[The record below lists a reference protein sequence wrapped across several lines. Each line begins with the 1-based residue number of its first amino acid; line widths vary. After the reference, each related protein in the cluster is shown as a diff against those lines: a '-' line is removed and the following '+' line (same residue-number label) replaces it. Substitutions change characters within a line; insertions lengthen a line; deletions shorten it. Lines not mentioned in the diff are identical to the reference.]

1 LAGLSAVNAK
11 VINIGQHSLDVRQ
24 TLKWVVY
31 ALVII
36 NFGLY
41 VRDDWVIA
49 GHTLY
54 SGSSLFDIS
63 RAFATTIDESAWIIL
78 LLLFELET
86 YLLSD
91 EPLSRGKAR
100 LMQGIR
106 LVCYISLAHTLYAYA
121 VYLTEIYGS
130 VPIEGI
136 TSLCQLVDKDLSYAF
151 NLVYSEIN
159 SSNCASLSSANQFF
173 YVDPP
178 TFFIVEDSAGLVIE
192 KQLAWVDMFEAIIWL
207 LILFTIEVAVWLQDR
222 NIGEGLIFRGLSIT
236 KFCLYSLLWVAA
248 GYWIYRGHYMF
259 AWDEFVWIA
268 GFVAIEMNIVEWRN
282 EINEAEV

>member
-1 LAGLSAVNAK
+1 MNAK
-11 VINIGQHSLDVRQ
+11 VITIGQQSFEIRQ
-24 TLKWVVY
+24 TIKWLVY
-31 ALVII
+31 TLVII
-36 NFGLY
+36 NFGFYIRNDL
-41 VRDDWVIA
+41 VIA

-54 SGSSLFDIS
+54 SGSSLLEIS

-78 LLLFELET
+78 LLLFEIET

-91 EPLSRGKAR
+91 DPLSRTKTL

-106 LVCYISLAHTLYAYA
+106 LVCYVSLAHTLYAYG
-121 VYLTEIYGS
+121 VYLAEIYAALP
-130 VPIEGI
+130 VEGV
-136 TSLCQLVDKDLSYAF
+136 TNLCQLIGKDLSYAS

-178 TFFIVEDSAGLVIE
+178 TFFIVEDAAGLAIE
-192 KQLAWVDMFEAIIWL
+192 KQLAWIDIFEAIIWL
-207 LILFTIEVAVWLQDR
+207 LILLSIEVAVWLQDR
-222 NIGEGLIFRGLSIT
+222 NIGQGLIFKTLSIT
-236 KFCLYSLLWVAA
+236 KWCLYSLLWAAA

-282 EINEAEV
+282 EINDAEV

>member
-1 LAGLSAVNAK
+1 MNAK
-11 VINIGQHSLDVRQ
+11 VITIGQQSFEIRQ
-24 TLKWVVY
+24 TIKWLVY
-31 ALVII
+31 TLVII
-36 NFGLY
+36 NFGFYIRNDL
-41 VRDDWVIA
+41 VIA

-54 SGSSLFDIS
+54 SGSSLLEIS

-91 EPLSRGKAR
+91 DPLSRAKTL

-106 LVCYISLAHTLYAYA
+106 LVCYISLAHTLYAYG
-121 VYLTEIYGS
+121 VYLAEIYAA
-130 VPIEGI
+130 VPVEEV
-136 TSLCQLVDKDLSYAF
+136 TNLCQLIGKDLSYAS

-178 TFFIVEDSAGLVIE
+178 TFFIVEDAAGLAIE
-192 KQLAWVDMFEAIIWL
+192 KQLAWIDIFEAIIWL
-207 LILFTIEVAVWLQDR
+207 LILLSIEIAVWLQDR
-222 NIGEGLIFRGLSIT
+222 NIGQGLIFKTLSIT
-236 KFCLYSLLWVAA
+236 KWCLYSLLWAAA

-282 EINEAEV
+282 EINDAEV

>member
-1 LAGLSAVNAK
+1 MNAK
-11 VINIGQHSLDVRQ
+11 VITIGEQSFEIRQ
-24 TLKWVVY
+24 TIKWLVY
-31 ALVII
+31 TLVII
-36 NFGLY
+36 NFGFYIRNDLL
-41 VRDDWVIA
+41 IA

-54 SGSSLFDIS
+54 SGSSLLEIS

-91 EPLSRGKAR
+91 DPLSRAKTL

-106 LVCYISLAHTLYAYA
+106 LVCYVSLAHTLYAYG
-121 VYLTEIYGS
+121 VYLAEIYAA
-130 VPIEGI
+130 VPVEGV
-136 TSLCQLVDKDLSYAF
+136 TNLCQLIGKDLSYAS

-178 TFFIVEDSAGLVIE
+178 TFFIVEDAAGLAIE
-192 KQLAWVDMFEAIIWL
+192 KQLAWIDIFEAIIWL
-207 LILFTIEVAVWLQDR
+207 LILLSIEVAVWLQDR
-222 NIGEGLIFRGLSIT
+222 NIGQGLIFKTLSIT
-236 KFCLYSLLWVAA
+236 KWCLYSLLWAAA

-282 EINEAEV
+282 EINDAEV

>member
-1 LAGLSAVNAK
+1 MNAK
-11 VINIGQHSLDVRQ
+11 VITIGEQSFEIRQ
-24 TLKWVVY
+24 TIKWLVY
-31 ALVII
+31 TLVII
-36 NFGLY
+36 NFGFYIRNDL
-41 VRDDWVIA
+41 VIA
-49 GHTLY
+49 DHTLY
-54 SGSSLFDIS
+54 SGSSLLEIS

-91 EPLSRGKAR
+91 DPLSRAKTL

-106 LVCYISLAHTLYAYA
+106 LVCYISLAHTLYAYG
-121 VYLTEIYGS
+121 VYLAEIYAA
-130 VPIEGI
+130 VPVEGV
-136 TSLCQLVDKDLSYAF
+136 TNLCQLIGKDLSYAY

-178 TFFIVEDSAGLVIE
+178 TFFIVEDAAGLAIE
-192 KQLAWVDMFEAIIWL
+192 KQLAWIDIFEAIIWL
-207 LILFTIEVAVWLQDR
+207 LILLSIEVAVWLQDR
-222 NIGEGLIFRGLSIT
+222 NIGQGLIFKTLSIT
-236 KFCLYSLLWVAA
+236 KWCLYSLLWAAA

-282 EINEAEV
+282 EINDAEV

>member
-1 LAGLSAVNAK
+1 MNAK
-11 VINIGQHSLDVRQ
+11 VITIGQQSFEIRQ
-24 TLKWVVY
+24 TIKWLVY
-31 ALVII
+31 TLVII
-36 NFGLY
+36 NFGFYIRNDL
-41 VRDDWVIA
+41 VIA

-54 SGSSLFDIS
+54 SGSSLLEIS

-91 EPLSRGKAR
+91 DPLSRAKTL

-106 LVCYISLAHTLYAYA
+106 LVCYISLAHTLYAYG
-121 VYLTEIYGS
+121 VYLAEIYAA
-130 VPIEGI
+130 VPVEGV
-136 TSLCQLVDKDLSYAF
+136 TNLCQLIGKDLSYAS

-178 TFFIVEDSAGLVIE
+178 TFFIVEDAAGLVIE
-192 KQLAWVDMFEAIIWL
+192 KQLAWIDIFEAIIWL
-207 LILFTIEVAVWLQDR
+207 LILLSIEVAVWLQDR
-222 NIGEGLIFRGLSIT
+222 NIGQGLIFKTLSIT
-236 KFCLYSLLWVAA
+236 KWCLYSLLWAAA

-282 EINEAEV
+282 EINDAEV

>member
-1 LAGLSAVNAK
+1 MSAK
-11 VINIGQHSLDVRQ
+11 VITIGQYSLDVRQ
-24 TLKWVVY
+24 TIKWSVY

-36 NFGLY
+36 NFGFYIRNDL
-41 VRDDWVIA
+41 VIA
-49 GHTLY
+49 SHTLY
-54 SGSSLFDIS
+54 SGSSLLEIS

-91 EPLSRGKAR
+91 DPLSRAKTL

-106 LVCYISLAHTLYAYA
+106 LVCYISLAHTLYAYG
-121 VYLTEIYGS
+121 VYLAEIYAA
-130 VPIEGI
+130 VPVEGV
-136 TSLCQLVDKDLSYAF
+136 TNLCQLIGKDLSYAS

-178 TFFIVEDSAGLVIE
+178 TFFIVEDVAGLAIE
-192 KQLAWVDMFEAIIWL
+192 KQLAWIDIFEAIIWL
-207 LILFTIEVAVWLQDR
+207 LILLSIEVAVWLQDR
-222 NIGEGLIFRGLSIT
+222 NVGQGIIFKGLGIAKL
-236 KFCLYSLLWVAA
+236 CLYSLLWAAA

-268 GFVAIEMNIVEWRN
+268 GFVAIEMNIVEWRD
-282 EINEAEV
+282 EINDAEA

>member
-1 LAGLSAVNAK
+1 MNAK
-11 VINIGQHSLDVRQ
+11 VITIGQQSFEIRQ
-24 TLKWVVY
+24 IIKWLVY
-31 ALVII
+31 TLVII
-36 NFGLY
+36 NFGFYIRNDL
-41 VRDDWVIA
+41 VIA

-54 SGSSLFDIS
+54 SGSSLLEIS

-91 EPLSRGKAR
+91 DPLSRTKTL

-106 LVCYISLAHTLYAYA
+106 LVCYVSLAHTLYAYG
-121 VYLTEIYGS
+121 VYLAEIYAALP
-130 VPIEGI
+130 VEGV
-136 TSLCQLVDKDLSYAF
+136 TNLCQLIGKDLSYAS
-151 NLVYSEIN
+151 NLVYSKIN

-178 TFFIVEDSAGLVIE
+178 TFFIVEDAAGLAIE
-192 KQLAWVDMFEAIIWL
+192 KQLAWIDIFEAIIWL
-207 LILFTIEVAVWLQDR
+207 LILLSIEVAVWLQDR
-222 NIGEGLIFRGLSIT
+222 NIGQGLIFKTLSIT
-236 KFCLYSLLWVAA
+236 KWCLYSLLWAAA

-282 EINEAEV
+282 EINDAEV

>member
-1 LAGLSAVNAK
+1 MNAK
-11 VINIGQHSLDVRQ
+11 VITIGQQSFEIRQ
-24 TLKWVVY
+24 TIKWLVY
-31 ALVII
+31 TLVII
-36 NFGLY
+36 NFGFYIRNDL
-41 VRDDWVIA
+41 VIA

-54 SGSSLFDIS
+54 SGSSLLEIS

-91 EPLSRGKAR
+91 DPLSRTKTL

-106 LVCYISLAHTLYAYA
+106 LVCYISLAHTLYAYG
-121 VYLTEIYGS
+121 VYLAEIYAA
-130 VPIEGI
+130 VPVEEV
-136 TSLCQLVDKDLSYAF
+136 TNLCQLIGKDLSYAS

-178 TFFIVEDSAGLVIE
+178 TFFIVEDAAGLAIE
-192 KQLAWVDMFEAIIWL
+192 KQLAWIDIFEAIIWL
-207 LILFTIEVAVWLQDR
+207 LILLSIEVAVWLQDR
-222 NIGEGLIFRGLSIT
+222 NIGQGLIFKTLSIT
-236 KFCLYSLLWVAA
+236 KWCLYSLLWAAA

-282 EINEAEV
+282 EINDAEV

>member
-1 LAGLSAVNAK
+1 MSAK
-11 VINIGQHSLDVRQ
+11 VITIGQYSLDVRQ
-24 TLKWVVY
+24 TIKWSVY

-36 NFGLY
+36 NFGFY
-41 VRDDWVIA
+41 IRNDWVIA

-54 SGSSLFDIS
+54 AGSSLLEVS

-91 EPLSRGKAR
+91 EPLSRTKTL
-100 LMQGIR
+100 LMQGVR
-106 LVCYISLAHTLYAYA
+106 VVCYISLAHTLYAYG
-121 VYLTEIYGS
+121 VYLTEIYAS
-130 VPIEGI
+130 VPVEGV
-136 TSLCQLVDKDLSYAF
+136 TNLCQLIEKDLSYAF
-151 NLVYSEIN
+151 NLAYSDIN

-178 TFFIVEDSAGLVIE
+178 TFFIIEDAAGLAIE
-192 KQLAWVDMFEAIIWL
+192 KELAWIDMFEAIIWL
-207 LILFTIEVAVWLQDR
+207 LILLSIEVAVWLQDR
-222 NIGEGLIFRGLSIT
+222 NIGQGIIFKGLGIAKL
-236 KFCLYSLLWVAA
+236 CLYSLLWAAA

-268 GFVAIEMNIVEWRN
+268 GFVAIEMNIVEWRD
-282 EINEAEV
+282 EINDAEA

>member
-1 LAGLSAVNAK
+1 MNAK
-11 VINIGQHSLDVRQ
+11 VITIGQQSFEIRQ
-24 TLKWVVY
+24 TIKWLVY
-31 ALVII
+31 TLVII
-36 NFGLY
+36 NFGFYIRNDL
-41 VRDDWVIA
+41 VIA

-54 SGSSLFDIS
+54 SGSSLLEIS

-91 EPLSRGKAR
+91 DPLSRAKTL

-106 LVCYISLAHTLYAYA
+106 LVCYISLAHTLYAYG
-121 VYLTEIYGS
+121 VYLAEIYAA
-130 VPIEGI
+130 VPVEGV
-136 TSLCQLVDKDLSYAF
+136 TNLCQLIGKDLSYAS

-159 SSNCASLSSANQFF
+159 SSNCASLSLANQFF

-178 TFFIVEDSAGLVIE
+178 TFFIVEDAAGLAIE
-192 KQLAWVDMFEAIIWL
+192 KQLAWIDIFEAIIWL
-207 LILFTIEVAVWLQDR
+207 LILLSIEVAVWLQDR
-222 NIGEGLIFRGLSIT
+222 NIGQGLIFKTLSIT
-236 KFCLYSLLWVAA
+236 KWCLYSLLWAAA

-282 EINEAEV
+282 EINDAEV

>member
-1 LAGLSAVNAK
+1 MSAK
-11 VINIGQHSLDVRQ
+11 VITIGQYSLDVRQ
-24 TLKWVVY
+24 TIKWSVY

-36 NFGLY
+36 NFGFY
-41 VRDDWVIA
+41 IRNDWVIA

-54 SGSSLFDIS
+54 AGSSLLEVS

-91 EPLSRGKAR
+91 EPLSRTKTL
-100 LMQGIR
+100 LMQGVR
-106 LVCYISLAHTLYAYA
+106 VVCYISLAHTLYAYG
-121 VYLTEIYGS
+121 VYLTEIYAS
-130 VPIEGI
+130 VPVEGV
-136 TSLCQLVDKDLSYAF
+136 TNLCQLIEKDLSYAF
-151 NLVYSEIN
+151 NLAYSEIN

-178 TFFIVEDSAGLVIE
+178 TFFIVEDAAGLAIE
-192 KQLAWVDMFEAIIWL
+192 KELAWIDMFEAIIWL
-207 LILFTIEVAVWLQDR
+207 LILLSIEVAVWLQDR
-222 NIGEGLIFRGLSIT
+222 NVGQGIIFKGLGIAKL
-236 KFCLYSLLWVAA
+236 CLYSLLWAAA

-268 GFVAIEMNIVEWRN
+268 GFVAIEMNIVEWRD
-282 EINEAEV
+282 EINDAEA

>member
-1 LAGLSAVNAK
+1 MNAK
-11 VINIGQHSLDVRQ
+11 VITIGQYSLELRQ
-24 TLKWVVY
+24 TIKWVVY
-31 ALVII
+31 ALVIV
-36 NFGLY
+36 NFGFY
-41 VRDDWVIA
+41 IRNDWVIA

-54 SGSSLFDIS
+54 AGSSLLEIS

-91 EPLSRGKAR
+91 DPLSRAKTL

-106 LVCYISLAHTLYAYA
+106 LVCYISLAHTLYAYG
-121 VYLTEIYGS
+121 VYLTEIYAA
-130 VPIEGI
+130 VPVDGV
-136 TSLCQLVDKDLSYAF
+136 TNLCQLVGKDLSYAY
-151 NLVYSEIN
+151 NLVYSEID
-159 SSNCASLSSANQFF
+159 SSNCASLSTANQFF

-192 KQLAWVDMFEAIIWL
+192 KQLAWIDMFEAIIWL
-207 LILFTIEVAVWLQDR
+207 LILLSIEVAVWLQDR
-222 NIGEGLIFRGLSIT
+222 NIGEGLIFKGLSIT
-236 KFCLYSLLWVAA
+236 KWCLYSFLWAAA
-248 GYWIYRGHYMF
+248 GYWIFRGHYMF

-282 EINEAEV
+282 EINETDV

>member
-1 LAGLSAVNAK
+1 MSAK
-11 VINIGQHSLDVRQ
+11 VITIGQYSLDVRQ
-24 TLKWVVY
+24 TIKWSVY

-36 NFGLY
+36 NFGFY
-41 VRDDWVIA
+41 IRNDWVIA

-54 SGSSLFDIS
+54 AGSSLLEVS

-91 EPLSRGKAR
+91 EPLSRAKTL
-100 LMQGIR
+100 LMQGVR
-106 LVCYISLAHTLYAYA
+106 VVCYISLAHTLYAYG
-121 VYLTEIYGS
+121 VYLTEIYAS
-130 VPIEGI
+130 VPVEGV
-136 TSLCQLVDKDLSYAF
+136 TNLCQLIEKDLSYAF
-151 NLVYSEIN
+151 NLAYSDIN

-178 TFFIVEDSAGLVIE
+178 TFFIVEDAAGLAIE
-192 KQLAWVDMFEAIIWL
+192 KELAWIDMFEAIIWL
-207 LILFTIEVAVWLQDR
+207 LILLSIEVAVWLQDR
-222 NIGEGLIFRGLSIT
+222 NIGQGIVFKGLGIAKL
-236 KFCLYSLLWVAA
+236 CLYSLLWAAA

-268 GFVAIEMNIVEWRN
+268 GFVAIEINIVQWRD
-282 EINEAEV
+282 EINDAEA

>member
-1 LAGLSAVNAK
+1 MSAK
-11 VINIGQHSLDVRQ
+11 VITIGQYSLDVRQ
-24 TLKWVVY
+24 TIKWSVY

-36 NFGLY
+36 NFGFY
-41 VRDDWVIA
+41 IRNDWVIA

-54 SGSSLFDIS
+54 AGSSLLEVS

-91 EPLSRGKAR
+91 EPLSRTKTL
-100 LMQGIR
+100 LMQGVKV
-106 LVCYISLAHTLYAYA
+106 VCYISLAHTLYAYG
-121 VYLTEIYGS
+121 VYLTEIYAS
-130 VPIEGI
+130 VPIEGV
-136 TSLCQLVDKDLSYAF
+136 TNLCQLIEKDLSYAF
-151 NLVYSEIN
+151 NLAYSDIN

-178 TFFIVEDSAGLVIE
+178 TFFIVEDAAGLAIE
-192 KQLAWVDMFEAIIWL
+192 KELAWIDMFEAIIWL
-207 LILFTIEVAVWLQDR
+207 LILLSIEVAVWLQDR
-222 NIGEGLIFRGLSIT
+222 NVGQGIIFKGLGIAKL
-236 KFCLYSLLWVAA
+236 CLYSLLWAAA

-268 GFVAIEMNIVEWRN
+268 GFVAIEMNIVEWRD
-282 EINEAEV
+282 EINDAEA

>member
-1 LAGLSAVNAK
+1 MNAK
-11 VINIGQHSLDVRQ
+11 VITIGEQSFEIRQ
-24 TLKWVVY
+24 TIKWLVY
-31 ALVII
+31 TLVII
-36 NFGLY
+36 NFGFYIRNDL
-41 VRDDWVIA
+41 VIA

-54 SGSSLFDIS
+54 SGSSLLEIS

-91 EPLSRGKAR
+91 DPLSRAKTL

-106 LVCYISLAHTLYAYA
+106 LVCYISLAHTLYAYG
-121 VYLTEIYGS
+121 VYLAEIYAA
-130 VPIEGI
+130 VPVEGV
-136 TSLCQLVDKDLSYAF
+136 TNLCQLIGKDLSYAS
-151 NLVYSEIN
+151 NLVYSKIN

-178 TFFIVEDSAGLVIE
+178 TFFIVEDAAGLAIE
-192 KQLAWVDMFEAIIWL
+192 KQLAWIDIFEAIIWL
-207 LILFTIEVAVWLQDR
+207 LILLSIEVAVWLQDR
-222 NIGEGLIFRGLSIT
+222 NIGQGLIFKTLSIT
-236 KFCLYSLLWVAA
+236 KWCLYSLLWAAA

-282 EINEAEV
+282 EINDAEV

>member
-1 LAGLSAVNAK
+1 MSAK
-11 VINIGQHSLDVRQ
+11 VITIGQYSLDVRQ
-24 TLKWVVY
+24 TIKWSVY

-36 NFGLY
+36 NFGFY
-41 VRDDWVIA
+41 IRNDWVIA

-54 SGSSLFDIS
+54 AGSSLLEVS

-91 EPLSRGKAR
+91 EPLSRTKTL
-100 LMQGIR
+100 LMQGVR
-106 LVCYISLAHTLYAYA
+106 VVCYISLAHTLYAYG
-121 VYLTEIYGS
+121 VYLTEIYAS
-130 VPIEGI
+130 VPVEGV
-136 TSLCQLVDKDLSYAF
+136 TNLCQLIEKDLSYAF
-151 NLVYSEIN
+151 NLAYSDIN

-178 TFFIVEDSAGLVIE
+178 TFFIVEDAAGLAIE
-192 KQLAWVDMFEAIIWL
+192 KELAWIDMFEAIIWL
-207 LILFTIEVAVWLQDR
+207 LILLSIEVAVWLQDR
-222 NIGEGLIFRGLSIT
+222 NIGQGIVFKGLGIAKL
-236 KFCLYSLLWVAA
+236 CLYSLLWAAA

-268 GFVAIEMNIVEWRN
+268 GFVAIEMNIVEWRD
-282 EINEAEV
+282 EINDAEA

>member
-1 LAGLSAVNAK
+1 MNAK
-11 VINIGQHSLDVRQ
+11 VITIGQYSLELRQ
-24 TLKWVVY
+24 TIKWVVY
-31 ALVII
+31 ALVIV
-36 NFGLY
+36 NFGFY
-41 VRDDWVIA
+41 IRNDWVIA

-54 SGSSLFDIS
+54 AGSSLLEIS

-91 EPLSRGKAR
+91 DPLSRAKTL

-106 LVCYISLAHTLYAYA
+106 LVCYISLAHTLYAYG
-121 VYLTEIYGS
+121 VYLTEIYAA
-130 VPIEGI
+130 VPVEGV
-136 TSLCQLVDKDLSYAF
+136 TNLCQLVGRDLSYAY
-151 NLVYSEIN
+151 NLVYSEID
-159 SSNCASLSSANQFF
+159 SSNCASLSTANQFF

-192 KQLAWVDMFEAIIWL
+192 KQLAWIDMFEAIIWL
-207 LILFTIEVAVWLQDR
+207 LILLSIEVAVWLQDR
-222 NIGEGLIFRGLSIT
+222 NIGQGLIFKTLSIT
-236 KFCLYSLLWVAA
+236 KWCLYSLLWAAA

-282 EINEAEV
+282 EINETDV

>member
-1 LAGLSAVNAK
+1 MTAK
-11 VINIGQHSLDVRQ
+11 VITIGQQSFEIRQ
-24 TLKWVVY
+24 TIKWLVY
-31 ALVII
+31 TLVII
-36 NFGLY
+36 NFGFYIRNDL
-41 VRDDWVIA
+41 VIA

-54 SGSSLFDIS
+54 SGSSLLEIS

-91 EPLSRGKAR
+91 DPLSRAKTL

-106 LVCYISLAHTLYAYA
+106 LVCYISLAHTLYAYG
-121 VYLTEIYGS
+121 VYLAEIYAA
-130 VPIEGI
+130 VPVEEV
-136 TSLCQLVDKDLSYAF
+136 TNLCQLIGKDLSYAS

-178 TFFIVEDSAGLVIE
+178 TFFIVEDAAGLAIE
-192 KQLAWVDMFEAIIWL
+192 KQLAWIDIFEAIIWL
-207 LILFTIEVAVWLQDR
+207 LILLSIEVAVWLQDR
-222 NIGEGLIFRGLSIT
+222 NIGQGLIFKTLSIT
-236 KFCLYSLLWVAA
+236 KWCLYSLLWAAA

-282 EINEAEV
+282 EINDAEV

>member
-1 LAGLSAVNAK
+1 MNAK
-11 VINIGQHSLDVRQ
+11 VITIGQYSLELRQ
-24 TLKWVVY
+24 TIKWVVY
-31 ALVII
+31 ALVIV
-36 NFGLY
+36 NFGFY
-41 VRDDWVIA
+41 IRNDWVIA

-54 SGSSLFDIS
+54 AGSSLLEIS

-91 EPLSRGKAR
+91 DPLSRAKTL

-106 LVCYISLAHTLYAYA
+106 LVCYISLAHTLYAYG
-121 VYLTEIYGS
+121 VYLTEIYAA
-130 VPIEGI
+130 VPVEGV
-136 TSLCQLVDKDLSYAF
+136 TNLCQLVGKDLSYAYK
-151 NLVYSEIN
+151 LVYSEID
-159 SSNCASLSSANQFF
+159 SSNCASLSTANQFF

-192 KQLAWVDMFEAIIWL
+192 KQLAWIDMFEAIIWL
-207 LILFTIEVAVWLQDR
+207 LILLSIEVAVWLQDR
-222 NIGEGLIFRGLSIT
+222 NIGEGLIFKGLSIT
-236 KFCLYSLLWVAA
+236 KWCLYSFLWAAA
-248 GYWIYRGHYMF
+248 GYWIFRGHYMF

-282 EINEAEV
+282 EINETDV

>member
-1 LAGLSAVNAK
+1 MNAK
-11 VINIGQHSLDVRQ
+11 MITIGQQSFEIRQ
-24 TLKWVVY
+24 TIKWLVY
-31 ALVII
+31 TLVII
-36 NFGLY
+36 NFGFYIRNDL
-41 VRDDWVIA
+41 VIA

-54 SGSSLFDIS
+54 SGSSLLEIS

-91 EPLSRGKAR
+91 DPLSRAKTL

-106 LVCYISLAHTLYAYA
+106 LVCYISLAHTLYAYG
-121 VYLTEIYGS
+121 VYLAEIYAA
-130 VPIEGI
+130 VPVEGV
-136 TSLCQLVDKDLSYAF
+136 TNLCQLIGKDLSYAS

-178 TFFIVEDSAGLVIE
+178 TFFIVEDAAGLAIE
-192 KQLAWVDMFEAIIWL
+192 KQLAWIDIFEAIIWL
-207 LILFTIEVAVWLQDR
+207 LILLSIEIAVWLQDR
-222 NIGEGLIFRGLSIT
+222 NIGQGLIFKTLSIT
-236 KFCLYSLLWVAA
+236 KWCLYSLLWAAA

-282 EINEAEV
+282 EINDAEV

>member
-1 LAGLSAVNAK
+1 MNAK
-11 VINIGQHSLDVRQ
+11 VITIGEQSFEIRQ
-24 TLKWVVY
+24 TIKWLVY
-31 ALVII
+31 TLVII
-36 NFGLY
+36 NFGFYIRNDL
-41 VRDDWVIA
+41 VIA

-54 SGSSLFDIS
+54 SGSSLLEIS

-91 EPLSRGKAR
+91 DPLSRAKTL

-106 LVCYISLAHTLYAYA
+106 LVCYISLAHTLYAYG
-121 VYLTEIYGS
+121 VYLAEIYAA
-130 VPIEGI
+130 VPVEGV
-136 TSLCQLVDKDLSYAF
+136 TNLCQLIGKDLSYAS

-159 SSNCASLSSANQFF
+159 SGNCASLSSANQFF

-178 TFFIVEDSAGLVIE
+178 TFFIVEDAAGLAIE
-192 KQLAWVDMFEAIIWL
+192 KQLAWIDIFEAIIWL
-207 LILFTIEVAVWLQDR
+207 LILLSIEVAVWLQDR
-222 NIGEGLIFRGLSIT
+222 NIGQGLIFKTLSIT
-236 KFCLYSLLWVAA
+236 KWCLYSLLWAAA

-282 EINEAEV
+282 EINDAEV

>member
-1 LAGLSAVNAK
+1 MNAK
-11 VINIGQHSLDVRQ
+11 VITIGQQSFEVRQ
-24 TLKWVVY
+24 TVKWLVY
-31 ALVII
+31 TLVII
-36 NFGLY
+36 NFGFYIRNDL
-41 VRDDWVIA
+41 VIA

-54 SGSSLFDIS
+54 SGSSLLEIS

-91 EPLSRGKAR
+91 DPLSRAKTL

-106 LVCYISLAHTLYAYA
+106 LVCYISLAHTLYAYG
-121 VYLTEIYGS
+121 VYLAEIYAA
-130 VPIEGI
+130 VPVEGV
-136 TSLCQLVDKDLSYAF
+136 TNLCQLIGKDLSYAS

-178 TFFIVEDSAGLVIE
+178 TFFIVEDAAGLAIE
-192 KQLAWVDMFEAIIWL
+192 KQLAWIDIFEAIIWL
-207 LILFTIEVAVWLQDR
+207 LILLSIEVAVWLQDR
-222 NIGEGLIFRGLSIT
+222 NIGQGLIFKTLRIT
-236 KFCLYSLLWVAA
+236 KWCLYSLLWAAA

-282 EINEAEV
+282 EINDAEV

>member
-1 LAGLSAVNAK
+1 MSAK
-11 VINIGQHSLDVRQ
+11 VITIGQYSLDVRQ
-24 TLKWVVY
+24 TIKWSVY

-36 NFGLY
+36 NFGFY
-41 VRDDWVIA
+41 IRNDWVIA

-54 SGSSLFDIS
+54 AGSSILEVS

-91 EPLSRGKAR
+91 EPLSRAKTL
-100 LMQGIR
+100 LMQGVR
-106 LVCYISLAHTLYAYA
+106 VVCYISLAHTLYAYG
-121 VYLTEIYGS
+121 VYLTEIYAS
-130 VPIEGI
+130 VPVEGV
-136 TSLCQLVDKDLSYAF
+136 TNLCQLIEKDLSYAF
-151 NLVYSEIN
+151 NLAYSEIN

-178 TFFIVEDSAGLVIE
+178 TFFIVEDAAGLAIE
-192 KQLAWVDMFEAIIWL
+192 KQLAWIDMFEAIIWL
-207 LILFTIEVAVWLQDR
+207 LILLSIEVAVWLQDR
-222 NIGEGLIFRGLSIT
+222 NIGQGIIFKGLGIAKL
-236 KFCLYSLLWVAA
+236 CLYSLLWAAA

-268 GFVAIEMNIVEWRN
+268 GFVAIEMNIVQWRD
-282 EINEAEV
+282 EINDAEA

>member
-1 LAGLSAVNAK
+1 MNAK
-11 VINIGQHSLDVRQ
+11 VITIGQQSFEVRQ
-24 TLKWVVY
+24 TVKWLVY
-31 ALVII
+31 TLVII
-36 NFGLY
+36 NFGFYIRNDL
-41 VRDDWVIA
+41 VIA

-54 SGSSLFDIS
+54 SGSSLLEIS

-91 EPLSRGKAR
+91 DPLSRAKTL

-106 LVCYISLAHTLYAYA
+106 LVCYISLAHTLYAYG
-121 VYLTEIYGS
+121 VYLAEIYAA
-130 VPIEGI
+130 VPVEGV
-136 TSLCQLVDKDLSYAF
+136 TNLCQLIGKDLSYAS

-178 TFFIVEDSAGLVIE
+178 TFFIVEDAAGLAIE
-192 KQLAWVDMFEAIIWL
+192 KQLAWIDIFEAIIWL
-207 LILFTIEVAVWLQDR
+207 LILLSIEVAVWLQDR
-222 NIGEGLIFRGLSIT
+222 NIGQGLIFKTLSIT
-236 KFCLYSLLWVAA
+236 KWCLYSLLWAAA

-282 EINEAEV
+282 EINDAEV

>member
-1 LAGLSAVNAK
+1 MNAK
-11 VINIGQHSLDVRQ
+11 VVTIGQQSFEIRQ
-24 TLKWVVY
+24 TIKWLVY
-31 ALVII
+31 TLVII
-36 NFGLY
+36 NFGFYIRNYL
-41 VRDDWVIA
+41 VIA
-49 GHTLY
+49 AHTLD
-54 SGSSLFDIS
+54 SGSSLLEIS

-91 EPLSRGKAR
+91 DPLSRAKTL

-106 LVCYISLAHTLYAYA
+106 LVCYISLAHTLYAYG
-121 VYLTEIYGS
+121 VYLAEIYAA
-130 VPIEGI
+130 VPVEGV
-136 TSLCQLVDKDLSYAF
+136 TNLCQLIGKDLSYAS
-151 NLVYSEIN
+151 NLVYSKIN

-178 TFFIVEDSAGLVIE
+178 TFFIVEDAAGLAIE
-192 KQLAWVDMFEAIIWL
+192 KQLAWIDIFEAIIWL
-207 LILFTIEVAVWLQDR
+207 LILLSIEVAVWLQDR
-222 NIGEGLIFRGLSIT
+222 NIGQGLIFKTLSIT
-236 KFCLYSLLWVAA
+236 KWCLYSLLWAAA

-282 EINEAEV
+282 EINDAEV

>member
-1 LAGLSAVNAK
+1 MSAK
-11 VINIGQHSLDVRQ
+11 VITIGQYSLDVRQ
-24 TLKWVVY
+24 TIKWSVY

-36 NFGLY
+36 NFGFY
-41 VRDDWVIA
+41 IRNDWVIA

-54 SGSSLFDIS
+54 AGSSLLEVS

-91 EPLSRGKAR
+91 EPLSRTKTL
-100 LMQGIR
+100 LMQGVR
-106 LVCYISLAHTLYAYA
+106 VVCYISLAHTLYAYG
-121 VYLTEIYGS
+121 VYLTEIYAS
-130 VPIEGI
+130 VPVEGV
-136 TSLCQLVDKDLSYAF
+136 TNLCQLIEKDLSYAF
-151 NLVYSEIN
+151 NLAYSDIN

-178 TFFIVEDSAGLVIE
+178 TFFIVEDAAGLAIE
-192 KQLAWVDMFEAIIWL
+192 KELAWIDMFEAIIWL
-207 LILFTIEVAVWLQDR
+207 LILLSIEVAVWLQDR
-222 NIGEGLIFRGLSIT
+222 NIGQGIVFKGLGIAKL
-236 KFCLYSLLWVAA
+236 CLYSLLWAAA

-268 GFVAIEMNIVEWRN
+268 GFVAIEINIVQWRD
-282 EINEAEV
+282 EINDAEA

>member
-1 LAGLSAVNAK
+1 MNAK
-11 VINIGQHSLDVRQ
+11 MITIGQQSFEIRQ
-24 TLKWVVY
+24 TIKWLVY
-31 ALVII
+31 TLVII
-36 NFGLY
+36 NFGFYIRNDL
-41 VRDDWVIA
+41 VIA

-54 SGSSLFDIS
+54 SGSSLLEIS

-91 EPLSRGKAR
+91 DPLSRAKTL

-106 LVCYISLAHTLYAYA
+106 LVCYISLAHTLYAYG
-121 VYLTEIYGS
+121 VYLAEIYAA
-130 VPIEGI
+130 VPVEGV
-136 TSLCQLVDKDLSYAF
+136 TNLCQLIGKDLSYAS

-178 TFFIVEDSAGLVIE
+178 TFFIVEDAAGLAIE
-192 KQLAWVDMFEAIIWL
+192 KQLAWIDIFEAIIWL
-207 LILFTIEVAVWLQDR
+207 LILLSIEVAVWLQDR
-222 NIGEGLIFRGLSIT
+222 NIGQGLIFKTLSIT
-236 KFCLYSLLWVAA
+236 KWCLYSLLWAAA

-282 EINEAEV
+282 EINDAEV

>member
-1 LAGLSAVNAK
+1 MSAK
-11 VINIGQHSLDVRQ
+11 VITIGQYSLDVRQ
-24 TLKWVVY
+24 TIKWSVY

-36 NFGLY
+36 NFGFY
-41 VRDDWVIA
+41 IRNDWVIA

-54 SGSSLFDIS
+54 AGSSLLEVS

-91 EPLSRGKAR
+91 EPLSRTKTL
-100 LMQGIR
+100 LMQGVR
-106 LVCYISLAHTLYAYA
+106 VVCYISLAHTLYAYG
-121 VYLTEIYGS
+121 VYLAEIYAS
-130 VPIEGI
+130 VPVEGV
-136 TSLCQLVDKDLSYAF
+136 TNLCQLIEKDLSYAF
-151 NLVYSEIN
+151 NLVYSDIN

-178 TFFIVEDSAGLVIE
+178 TFFIVEDAAGLAIE
-192 KQLAWVDMFEAIIWL
+192 KELAWIDMFEAIIWL
-207 LILFTIEVAVWLQDR
+207 LILLSIEVAVWLQDR
-222 NIGEGLIFRGLSIT
+222 NIGQGIIFKGLGIAKL
-236 KFCLYSLLWVAA
+236 CLYSLLWAAA

-268 GFVAIEMNIVEWRN
+268 GFVAIEMNIVEWRD
-282 EINEAEV
+282 EINDAEA

>member
-1 LAGLSAVNAK
+1 MNAK
-11 VINIGQHSLDVRQ
+11 VITIGQQSFEIRQ
-24 TLKWVVY
+24 TIKWLVY
-31 ALVII
+31 TLVII
-36 NFGLY
+36 NFGFYIRNDL
-41 VRDDWVIA
+41 VIA

-54 SGSSLFDIS
+54 SGSSLLEIS

-91 EPLSRGKAR
+91 DPLSRAKTL

-106 LVCYISLAHTLYAYA
+106 LVCYISLAHTLYAYG
-121 VYLTEIYGS
+121 VYLAEIYAA
-130 VPIEGI
+130 VPVEGV
-136 TSLCQLVDKDLSYAF
+136 TNLCQLIGKDLSYAY

-178 TFFIVEDSAGLVIE
+178 TFFIVEDAAGLAIE
-192 KQLAWVDMFEAIIWL
+192 KQLAWIDIFEAIIWL
-207 LILFTIEVAVWLQDR
+207 LILLSIEVAVWLQDR
-222 NIGEGLIFRGLSIT
+222 NIGQGLIFKTLSIT
-236 KFCLYSLLWVAA
+236 KWCLYSLLWAAA

-282 EINEAEV
+282 EINDAEV

>member
-1 LAGLSAVNAK
+1 MSAK
-11 VINIGQHSLDVRQ
+11 VITIGQYSLDVRQ
-24 TLKWVVY
+24 TIKWSVY

-36 NFGLY
+36 NFGFY
-41 VRDDWVIA
+41 IRNDWVIA

-54 SGSSLFDIS
+54 AGSSLLEVS

-91 EPLSRGKAR
+91 EPLSRAKTL
-100 LMQGIR
+100 LMQGVR
-106 LVCYISLAHTLYAYA
+106 VVCYISLAHTLYAYG
-121 VYLTEIYGS
+121 VYLTEIYAS
-130 VPIEGI
+130 VPVEGV
-136 TSLCQLVDKDLSYAF
+136 TNLCQLIEKDLSYAF
-151 NLVYSEIN
+151 NLAYSDIN

-178 TFFIVEDSAGLVIE
+178 TFFIVEDAAGLAIE
-192 KQLAWVDMFEAIIWL
+192 KELAWIDMFEAIIWL
-207 LILFTIEVAVWLQDR
+207 LILLSIEVAVWLQDR
-222 NIGEGLIFRGLSIT
+222 NIGQGIVFKGLGIAKL
-236 KFCLYSLLWVAA
+236 CLYSLLWAAA

-268 GFVAIEMNIVEWRN
+268 GFVAIEMNIVEWRD
-282 EINEAEV
+282 EINDAEA

>member
-1 LAGLSAVNAK
+1 MSAK
-11 VINIGQHSLDVRQ
+11 VITIGQYSLDVRQ
-24 TLKWVVY
+24 TIKWSVY

-36 NFGLY
+36 NFGFY
-41 VRDDWVIA
+41 IRNDWVIA

-54 SGSSLFDIS
+54 AGSSLLEVS

-91 EPLSRGKAR
+91 EPLSRTKTL
-100 LMQGIR
+100 LMQGVR
-106 LVCYISLAHTLYAYA
+106 VVCYISLAHTLYAYG
-121 VYLTEIYGS
+121 VYLTEIYAS
-130 VPIEGI
+130 VPVEGV
-136 TSLCQLVDKDLSYAF
+136 TNLCQLIEKDLSYAF
-151 NLVYSEIN
+151 NLAYSDIN

-178 TFFIVEDSAGLVIE
+178 TFFIIEDAAGLAIE
-192 KQLAWVDMFEAIIWL
+192 KELAWIDMFEAIIWL
-207 LILFTIEVAVWLQDR
+207 LILLSIEVAVWLQDR
-222 NIGEGLIFRGLSIT
+222 NVGQGIIFKGLGIAKL
-236 KFCLYSLLWVAA
+236 CLYSLLWAAA

-268 GFVAIEMNIVEWRN
+268 GFVAIEMNIVEWRD
-282 EINEAEV
+282 EINDAEA

>member
-1 LAGLSAVNAK
+1 VSAK
-11 VINIGQHSLDVRQ
+11 VITIGQYSLDVRQ
-24 TLKWVVY
+24 TIKWSVY

-36 NFGLY
+36 NFGFY
-41 VRDDWVIA
+41 IRNDWVIA

-54 SGSSLFDIS
+54 AGSSLLEVS

-91 EPLSRGKAR
+91 EPLSRAKTL
-100 LMQGIR
+100 LMQGVR
-106 LVCYISLAHTLYAYA
+106 VVCYISLAHTLYAYG
-121 VYLTEIYGS
+121 VYLTEIYAS
-130 VPIEGI
+130 VPVEGV
-136 TSLCQLVDKDLSYAF
+136 TNLCQLIEKDLSYAF
-151 NLVYSEIN
+151 NLAYSEIN

-178 TFFIVEDSAGLVIE
+178 TFFIVEDAAGLAIE
-192 KQLAWVDMFEAIIWL
+192 KQLAWIDMFEAIIWL
-207 LILFTIEVAVWLQDR
+207 LILLSIEVAVWLQDR
-222 NIGEGLIFRGLSIT
+222 NIGQGIIFKGLGIAKL
-236 KFCLYSLLWVAA
+236 CLYSLLWAAA

-268 GFVAIEMNIVEWRN
+268 GFVAIEMNIVQWRD
-282 EINEAEV
+282 EINDAEA

>member
-1 LAGLSAVNAK
+1 MSAK
-11 VINIGQHSLDVRQ
+11 VITIGQYSLDVRQ
-24 TLKWVVY
+24 TIKWSVY

-36 NFGLY
+36 NFGFY
-41 VRDDWVIA
+41 IRNDWVIA

-54 SGSSLFDIS
+54 AGSSLLEVS

-91 EPLSRGKAR
+91 EPLSRTKTL
-100 LMQGIR
+100 LMQGVR
-106 LVCYISLAHTLYAYA
+106 VVCYISLAHTLYAYG
-121 VYLTEIYGS
+121 VYLTEIYAS
-130 VPIEGI
+130 VPVEGV
-136 TSLCQLVDKDLSYAF
+136 TNLCQLIEKDLSYAF
-151 NLVYSEIN
+151 NLAYSDIN

-178 TFFIVEDSAGLVIE
+178 TFFIVEDAAGLAIE
-192 KQLAWVDMFEAIIWL
+192 KELAWIDMFEAIIWL
-207 LILFTIEVAVWLQDR
+207 LILLSIEVAVWLQDR
-222 NIGEGLIFRGLSIT
+222 NIGQGIVFKGLGIAKL
-236 KFCLYSLLWVAA
+236 CLYSLLWAAA

-268 GFVAIEMNIVEWRN
+268 GFVAIEMNIVQWRD
-282 EINEAEV
+282 EINDAEA

>member
-1 LAGLSAVNAK
+1 MNAK
-11 VINIGQHSLDVRQ
+11 VITIGQYSLELRQ
-24 TLKWVVY
+24 TIKWVVY
-31 ALVII
+31 ALVIV
-36 NFGLY
+36 NFGFY
-41 VRDDWVIA
+41 IRNDWVIA

-54 SGSSLFDIS
+54 AGSSLLEIS

-91 EPLSRGKAR
+91 DPLSRTKTL

-106 LVCYISLAHTLYAYA
+106 LVCYISLAHTLYAYG
-121 VYLTEIYGS
+121 VYLTEIYAA
-130 VPIEGI
+130 VPVEGV
-136 TSLCQLVDKDLSYAF
+136 TNLCQLVGKDLSYAY
-151 NLVYSEIN
+151 NLVYSEID
-159 SSNCASLSSANQFF
+159 SSNCASLSTANQFF

-192 KQLAWVDMFEAIIWL
+192 KQLAWIDMFEAIIWL
-207 LILFTIEVAVWLQDR
+207 LILLSIEVAVWLQDR
-222 NIGEGLIFRGLSIT
+222 NIGEGLIFKGLSIT
-236 KFCLYSLLWVAA
+236 KWCLYSFLWAAA
-248 GYWIYRGHYMF
+248 GYWIFRGHYMF

-282 EINEAEV
+282 EINETDV

>member
-1 LAGLSAVNAK
+1 MNAK
-11 VINIGQHSLDVRQ
+11 VITIGQQSFEIRQ
-24 TLKWVVY
+24 TIKWLVY
-31 ALVII
+31 TLVII
-36 NFGLY
+36 NFGFYIRNDL
-41 VRDDWVIA
+41 VIA

-54 SGSSLFDIS
+54 SGSSLLEIS

-91 EPLSRGKAR
+91 DPLSRAKTL

-106 LVCYISLAHTLYAYA
+106 LVCYISLAHTLYAYG
-121 VYLTEIYGS
+121 VYLAEIYAA
-130 VPIEGI
+130 VPVEEV
-136 TSLCQLVDKDLSYAF
+136 TNLCQLIGKDLSYAS

-178 TFFIVEDSAGLVIE
+178 TFFIVEDAAGLAIE
-192 KQLAWVDMFEAIIWL
+192 KQLAWIDIFEAIIWL
-207 LILFTIEVAVWLQDR
+207 LILLSIEVAVWLQDR
-222 NIGEGLIFRGLSIT
+222 NIGQGLIFKTLSIT
-236 KFCLYSLLWVAA
+236 KWCLYSLLWAAA

-268 GFVAIEMNIVEWRN
+268 GFIAIEMNIVEWRN
-282 EINEAEV
+282 EINDAEV